1 MHPVPTPSDLPVPAA
16 ARAAEFYGPPPLNPG
31 DDRAGYETLLARLVA
46 EVRPRG
52 VIEEDC
58 VRLAADTMWEAVR
71 TRRLKAK
78 MMTVSAE
85 PGMRHVLRT
94 AGVDFTEAHELAQRW
109 AARELAAV
117 AKVDAVLDAVGLDIH
132 HVMAKTLA
140 LHIAEIER
148 IDRMA
153 AFAETRRAAALRE
166 IVLFRDATFAARLA
180 GAVAAADAAADGEL
194 TLVPAAPAA
203 APAAVA
209 AVAAA

>member
-1 MHPVPTPSDLPVPAA
+1 MSTRSQPRREQWGFTLFHATFRCKRAKRTNREHTRTYNAGRAPPTPGGPPCTTPSDLPVPAA

-78 MMTVSAE
+78 M
-85 PGMRHVLRT
+85 
-94 AGVDFTEAHELAQRW
+94 
-109 AARELAAV
+109 
-117 AKVDAVLDAVGLDIH
+117 
-132 HVMAKTLA
+132 
-140 LHIAEIER
+140 
-148 IDRMA
+148 
-153 AFAETRRAAALRE
+153 

-194 TLVPAAPAA
+194 ALEPA

-209 AVAAA
+209 AVTAA